1 MQVLGCGTSELSAW
15 LRRELFDQVV
25 SIDREWAII
34 ETMRDRHPHLGWVW
48 ATFEQF
54 DVSGFDAAFD
64 KSTLDATVAE
74 VGDVAELTL
83 CAHRS
88 LEPNGFFVVVSLYPR
103 PLIVNLVAGSGSF
116 SIAQAHEG
124 FDRFVVLVFRRQH
137 ASPGFDRTT
146 ERDRQ
151 RVLLDE
157 WFWRVNPLLT
167 PKRTALL
174 RAEWMTRAPPSGIL
188 DVPNARNLLFTEA
201 ERAVYDMDDFRQD
214 LRIFR
219 TRSEHRRAAYSD
231 ALSLDEALAF
241 LAAFQ

>member
-15 LRRELFDQVV
+15 LHRELFDQVV

-34 ETMRDRHPHLGWVW
+34 ETMRDRHPRLGWVW

-54 DVSGFDAAFD
+54 DESGFDAAFD

-83 CAHRS
+83 CAHRC
-88 LEPNGFFVVVSLYPR
+88 LGPNGVFVVVSLYPR
-103 PLIVNLVAGSGSF
+103 PLIVSLVAGSGVF
-116 SIAQAHEG
+116 SVAHAHEN
-124 FDRFVVLVFRRQH
+124 FDRFVVLIFRRQH
-137 ASPGFDRTT
+137 ATPGFDRTS

-167 PKRTALL
+167 PKRTARLTT
-174 RAEWMTRAPPSGIL
+174 AWMTLAPSSGIL
-188 DVPNARNLLFTEA
+188 DITNARDLLFTEA
-201 ERAVYDMDDFRQD
+201 ERAVYDMDDFRED
-214 LRIFR
+214 LRSFR
-219 TRSEHRRAAYSD
+219 KRSEHRRATHSET
-231 ALSLDEALAF
+231 LCLEEALAF